1 MTWGEAAGTG
11 VDPCPAVPTSDV
23 PPWGCPEG
31 DYWGGVEGRW
41 FPVPNLVPPTLSLS
55 PYSHPC
61 ALLFA
66 TSLQGT
72 LGLVGG
78 CWSCAPPPPP
88 HPRATEPPGH
98 CVPIIPNCSLGD
110 VGQKKPGPTM
120 GPVGLG
126 GTGRAQAP
134 AGLCPGLMA
143 GGTREGGEVAVKS
156 LSVPLQV
163 TSPSRWHLWS
173 PRGGD
178 GQTQGD
184 FIGGP

>member
-78 CWSCAPPPPP
+78 CWSCAPPLPP

-98 CVPIIPNCSLGD
+98 CVPIIPNCSLGTWGRRSQ
-110 VGQKKPGPTM
+110 VLPWGQWDWEALAEPTLQR
-120 GPVGLG
+120 GCVLASWLG
-126 GTGRAQAP
+126 
-134 AGLCPGLMA
+134 
-143 GGTREGGEVAVKS
+143 V
-156 LSVPLQV
+156 
-163 TSPSRWHLWS
+163 
-173 PRGGD
+173 
-178 GQTQGD
+178 QGKEEKWL
-184 FIGGP
+184 